1 MKGIWTTKWSW
12 VVVGLA
18 AFAIGFGLFRMLRT
32 SGRER
37 RIAEYV
43 VAFPVPTSAMPEDG
57 ALNWIEGVMA
67 YQRADYETARSAW
80 EKSLAL
86 GEQAPFLLYFYI
98 GQCDM
103 ALEDFNAARAAF
115 AQVLDTRNDIHPLA
129 RWYLALASLSLDDDE
144 AARPH
149 LQILVE
155 EGRYHAQD
163 AADLLAGM

>member
-1 MKGIWTTKWSW
+1 MKGIWTSKWSW
-12 VVVGLA
+12 VAIGLA
-18 AFAIGFGLFRMLRT
+18 AFAIGFGLFRLLRT
-32 SGRER
+32 SSRER

-67 YQRADYETARSAW
+67 YQRKEYAAARSSW

-86 GEQAPFLLYFYI
+86 GEQAPFLLHFYI

-103 ALEDFNAARAAF
+103 ALGDFNPAREAF
-115 AQVLDTRNDIHPLA
+115 AHVLDTRNDIHPLA
-129 RWYLALASLSLDDDE
+129 RWHMALASLSLGDDE